1 MESNGLKHR
10 NEGASADAPSL
21 DQNYPSRLRGLR
33 RSGRPSFD
41 GYVERAQRVV
51 GFPRRRFDS
60 IGIEAALVDGYTR
73 MEAFFTSLGVGTRMK
88 DLGITDDRID
98 EMADKCTN
106 GDTTTVGNFVKLDR
120 AAVAKILRL
129 AV

>member
-1 MESNGLKHR
+1 
-10 NEGASADAPSL
+10 
-21 DQNYPSRLRGLR
+21 
-33 RSGRPSFD
+33 
-41 GYVERAQRVV
+41 
-51 GFPRRRFDS
+51 
-60 IGIEAALVDGYTR
+60 
-73 MEAFFTSLGVGTRMK
+73 MK